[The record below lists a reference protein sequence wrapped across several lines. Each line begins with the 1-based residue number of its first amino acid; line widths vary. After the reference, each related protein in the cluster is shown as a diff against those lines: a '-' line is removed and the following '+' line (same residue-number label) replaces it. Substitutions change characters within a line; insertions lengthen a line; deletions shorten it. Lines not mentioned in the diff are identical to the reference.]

1 MLLGD
6 PEYFVADINCEFSLH
21 PYLNGRPTKAQLTE
35 TLIKDAMQTNPYKAE
50 REYYNRFD
58 LDGGEDVFVKR
69 STINKYAQTFYPVYE
84 NDGTKKFIIAYDP
97 SSKVDN
103 SVIGVAELF
112 RDPDKGLMVKM
123 VNCEALGERL
133 KNGTYMVMQKPQ
145 QIERLKEII
154 LDYNKGALDYENIDR
169 LIIDSGAGGG
179 GSDIAQFLVNEW
191 RGKDGMMHLGLIDL
205 KDPYMSLIADDHP
218 GNSENLTMFNFKRD
232 KNQAYE
238 RAQAAINQGLVIFPT
253 DLNVRHEMEVI
264 ETLPDGQV
272 ATRYEKVTLQEEA
285 SLTQLSLMKEEL
297 SSMQK
302 IKKPNG
308 SVVFELSNAAKQ
320 RNGHDDRSDV
330 AAMILDRLM
339 ELRAQEALALEE
351 KSNDD
356 FKEMFGKLKGRE
368 SKSNN
373 PFGNMSGN
381 PFARYKGKI

>member
-1 MLLGD
+1 
-6 PEYFVADINCEFSLH
+6 
-21 PYLNGRPTKAQLTE
+21 
-35 TLIKDAMQTNPYKAE
+35 
-50 REYYNRFD
+50 
-58 LDGGEDVFVKR
+58 
-69 STINKYAQTFYPVYE
+69 
-84 NDGTKKFIIAYDP
+84 
-97 SSKVDN
+97 
-103 SVIGVAELF
+103 
-112 RDPDKGLMVKM
+112 
-123 VNCEALGERL
+123 
-133 KNGTYMVMQKPQ
+133 
-145 QIERLKEII
+145 
-154 LDYNKGALDYENIDR
+154 
-169 LIIDSGAGGG
+169 
-179 GSDIAQFLVNEW
+179 
-191 RGKDGMMHLGLIDL
+191 MMHLGLIDL

-373 PFGNMSGN
+373 PFGSMSGN